1 MYRCKRPMRSMLR
14 KEAPVPRCGRHG
26 RQTGTTFRRYDHAQE
41 AAVTQ
46 LDHKESLRHEER
58 RVFRIMREF
67 VDAFETLA
75 KVGPAVSM
83 FGSARTRPNDP
94 AYHRA
99 VSCAAKRVEKNFAV
113 ITVGSPS
120 LTGRMCRT
128 GCRPP
133 PSTTRPAASP
143 GRTHRRSR
151 RARCPDRRYPQR

>member
-1 MYRCKRPMRSMLR
+1 MRSMLR

-99 VSCAAKRVEKNFAV
+99 VSCAAKLVETDFVV
-113 ITVGSPS
+113 ITDGRPS
-120 LTGRMCRT
+120 LTGRMCHR
-128 GCRPP
+128 GCRPR
-133 PSTTRPAASP
+133 PSTTQPAPPRGRTRQRNRRVRRP
-143 GRTHRRSR
+143 GRRCRRR
-151 RARCPDRRYPQR
+151 